1 VYEAFDSIVVG
12 WKVGSAGNEMG
23 DVTEFGRVKGT
34 MCCAV
39 GLEFGCDLGGSCVS
53 NRWANSCK
61 VICTLSQLLLGVDL
75 CWE

>member
-12 WKVGSAGNEMG
+12 GKVGSGGNEMG
-23 DVTEFGRVKGT
+23 DVTEFGRVKGI

-39 GLEFGCDLGGSCVS
+39 GLEFGCDLGGRYIS
-53 NRWANSCK
+53 NRWANSGK
-61 VICTLSQLLLGVDL
+61 VMCRPSQLLLGVDL